1 MNFALTK
8 LGKTSRHVRLIERA
22 GWLVAGKVCLT
33 LLALVFAA
41 SITVSTTTYQ
51 AQVGSAVNVTNSLL
65 ATDKGFSV
73 ASTGSTSNGTS
84 CSAPVTFSPSPGVA
98 NTNITAGHFVYA
110 IQVNS
115 TSTVPSNAQFN
126 VTFVLGSTVYG
137 PLCIQTPSP
146 SVDGQMIDCKFD
158 IGTNSLPASPYSFRV
173 IIV

>member
-8 LGKTSRHVRLIERA
+8 LRKTSRHVRLVKRA
-22 GWLVAGKVCLT
+22 GWLVAAKVCLT

-84 CSAPVTFSPSPGVA
+84 CSAPVTFNSLPSVA
-98 NTNITAGHFVYA
+98 NTNITLGDMVYDV
-110 IQVNS
+110 QVNS
-115 TSTVPSNAQFN
+115 TSIALPNTPFN

-158 IGTNSLPASPYSFRV
+158 IGTNSLPSSPYSFRV
-173 IIV
+173 IIA